1 MDMNNVMPKNTD
13 SVKQSEVVF
22 KWLVNW
28 LKTKR
33 VEKFISTGLIKEQEK
48 DTAKTDKDFMI
59 DGKYIPT
66 LNGNLTKALKKI
78 RIDYDDNGEILKADS
93 VKENRK
99 KELLDK
105 YGVAVEYM
113 GPNGYKSYFTE
124 VDNTATKATANTS
137 KKSKTNSNK

>member
-1 MDMNNVMPKNTD
+1 MDLNNVMPKKVD

-28 LKTKR
+28 LKTKK

-66 LNGNLTKALKKI
+66 LNGNLSKALKKI
-78 RIDYDDNGEILKADS
+78 RIDYDDNGESLKADS
-93 VKENRK
+93 AKENRK
-99 KELLDK
+99 QELFEK

-113 GPNGYKSYFTE
+113 GPNGYKSYFAE
-124 VDNTATKATANTS
+124 VDNAANNATVSTT
-137 KKSKTNSNK
+137 KKSKSKSNK